1 MQITRATDPLPKKRP
16 QRRTRARNAAPA
28 IPHTRAAHNV
38 VAGLQLTHTGVVFD
52 AMARARQPNVWSS
65 KSKIALAPLLLLGLS
80 VGAGCSDDTGATDPS
95 DEGPACIGKCD
106 GFNSITG
113 ALPLA
118 PHAATWDGRVLLAD
132 VEGECR
138 VVAVRPEAIEV
149 REGGLSFGP
158 EVFSEG
164 VPCPTTVGR
173 PAIAMAT
180 PEGHNPFPSTPD
192 GELDFAGEHLS
203 YAITLLESNEAGQLV
218 RRSGAIITTQG
229 EVSSAQWD
237 DEPTPTGINGNS
249 PTLSADGGLLVFE
262 REGTLWFALAEGDNF
277 GEPEPLSR
285 LHERGA
291 NSVRGLPLA
300 TRYPLAGEALRGA
313 DGTRIEAGQPIVGQR
328 PSLGQDAT
336 SLFFEAT
343 GGTRVLSQRS
353 GFAIRQLDGHINA
366 SDDDAPA
373 FHLSLG
379 RSGSVYAP
387 YPGAHR
393 LPVREHRLPTVSLFG
408 FTERDGE
415 FQSSYDEIDFVAFSD
430 RDYVTYLPMT
440 GAALADGTLDP
451 HRAGDLSGRFNTA
464 ILDAGASFEHAAVTG
479 AHGQAVFLSSGA
491 GLVVPASDTT
501 VAPQRGYN
509 VSMFVRPMADD
520 VRGPLLDWP
529 GVVSIT
535 LEDDGVVIRGTAPE
549 SEPTNSVHPVLARDT
564 WTHVAV
570 SYDGNSGRLRT
581 YVGGEMIAQD
591 QFARRGFPTGDGGA
605 ITIGRATGSGAGAVL
620 GLDEVSV
627 SRELRFDEEVYAE
640 ARQEEFFRRPIAS
653 IDRIR
658 EEVDLPLGLDADQ
671 FVMPDRANLEDNAVD
686 LGMILFF
693 DTRLSSNQEI
703 SCATCHDPELAFT
716 DGRAVGAAV
725 DGSDLT
731 RSTPTVFNRALS
743 TMQFWDGRSPS
754 LEQQSVLPIFN
765 SAEMGL
771 TRQEFVEYLSS
782 VPEYV
787 DRFEDVFRRAPS
799 ISTAG
804 FALAAFQRSQLAGE
818 SPVDRY
824 EAGETDALSES
835 EIRGRALFSGKAR
848 CVACHSGSN
857 FSDEQLHAVEVF
869 EHTDLGAFLVRRGRE
884 RFLRTFK
891 TPTLRNIDVTA
902 PYFHD
907 GSAATLEEV
916 VSLYNAGAL
925 PNAQNVDPELH
936 PLGLTDPEQADLV
949 AFLRALTS
957 PNAIQT
963 FDVELPTLE

>member
-1 MQITRATDPLPKKRP
+1 M
-16 QRRTRARNAAPA
+16 
-28 IPHTRAAHNV
+28 V
-38 VAGLQLTHTGVVFD
+38 GGLQLPHTYVVFD
-52 AMARARQPNVWSS
+52 AMARVRRPSVWSS
-65 KSKIALAPLLLLGLS
+65 KSKPAVAPLLLWGLS
-80 VGAGCSDDTGATDPS
+80 ALAGCSDDTGAAEPS
-95 DEGPACIGKCD
+95 DDGPACIGKCD

-138 VVAVRPEAIEV
+138 VVAVRPDAIEI
-149 REGGLSFGP
+149 REGGLTFGP

-164 VPCPTTVGR
+164 LPCPTTVGR
-173 PAIAMAT
+173 PALAMAT
-180 PEGHNPFPSTPD
+180 PDGHNPFPSTPD
-192 GELDFAGEHLS
+192 GSLDFAGAHLT
-203 YAITLLESNEAGQLV
+203 YDVTLLEGSEAGQLV
-218 RRSGAIITTQG
+218 RRAGTLITTQG
-229 EVSSAQWD
+229 EVVSAQWD
-237 DEPTPTGINGNS
+237 DEPTPVGINGHN

-262 REGTLWFALAEGDNF
+262 REDGLWFALAQGDGF
-277 GEPEPLSR
+277 GEPAPLSR
-285 LHERGA
+285 LHEHA
-291 NSVRGLPLA
+291 ADSVRGLPLS
-300 TRYPLAGEALRGA
+300 TRYPLASEALRAA
-313 DGTRIEAGQPIVGQR
+313 DGTRIEAGQALVGQR
-328 PSLGQDAT
+328 PSLGQDGT
-336 SLFFEAT
+336 SLFFESE

-366 SDDDAPA
+366 GNDDAPA

-408 FTERDGE
+408 FTEHDGE

-440 GAALADGTLDP
+440 ATALADGTLDE
-451 HRAGDLSGRFNTA
+451 HQSGDLSGRFNNA
-464 ILDAGASFEHAAVTG
+464 VLDPGASLGHAAVTG
-479 AHGQAVFLSSGA
+479 AHGQAVFLPTGA
-491 GLVVPASDTT
+491 GLVVPASDST

-581 YVGGEMIAQD
+581 YINGERIAQD

-605 ITIGRATGSGAGAVL
+605 ITLGRATASGDGAVL
-620 GLDEVSV
+620 ALDEVSI

-658 EEVDLPLGLDADQ
+658 EEVDLPLGLDAEQ
-671 FVMPDRANLEDNAVD
+671 FVMPDRANLEDNATE
-686 LGMILFF
+686 LGMLLFF

-716 DGRAVGAAV
+716 DGRPVGAAV

-771 TRQEFVEYLSS
+771 TRQEFIEYLES

-787 DRFEDVFRRAPS
+787 DRFNDVFRRPPS
-799 ISTAG
+799 ISAAG
-804 FALAAFQRSQLAGE
+804 FALAAFQRTQLAGE
-818 SPVDRY
+818 SPVDHY
-824 EAGETDALSES
+824 EAGDADALSES
-835 EIRGRALFSGKAR
+835 EIRGRALFNGKAR

-936 PLGLTDPEQADLV
+936 PLGLTADEQTDLV

-963 FDVELPTLE
+963 FDVPLPALAE

>member
-1 MQITRATDPLPKKRP
+1 M
-16 QRRTRARNAAPA
+16 
-28 IPHTRAAHNV
+28 
-38 VAGLQLTHTGVVFD
+38 
-52 AMARARQPNVWSS
+52 
-65 KSKIALAPLLLLGLS
+65 LGLS
-80 VGAGCSDDTGATDPS
+80 VLAGCSDDSGAAESLD
-95 DEGPACIGKCD
+95 DAPACVGKCD
-106 GFNSITG
+106 GFSSMTG

-138 VVAVRPEAIEV
+138 LVSVRPEAIEI
-149 REGGLSFGP
+149 RESGLTFGAD
-158 EVFSEG
+158 VFSEG

-173 PAIAMAT
+173 PALAMAT
-180 PEGHNPFPSTPD
+180 PDGQNPFPSTAD
-192 GELDFAGEHLS
+192 GALDFAGEHLT
-203 YAITLLESNEAGQLV
+203 YDITLLESNEAGQLV
-218 RRSGAIITTQG
+218 RRAGTLVTARD

-237 DEPTPTGINGNS
+237 DERTPTGINGEN

-262 REGTLWFALAEGDNF
+262 REGTLWFALADGDDF
-277 GEPEPLSR
+277 GEPAPLSH
-285 LHERGA
+285 LHERA
-291 NSVRGLPLA
+291 ADSVRGLPLA
-300 TRYPLAGEALRGA
+300 TRYPLAGEVLRAA
-313 DGTRIEAGQPIVGQR
+313 DGTPIEAGQAIAGHR
-328 PSLGQDAT
+328 PSLGQDGT

-343 GGTRVLSQRS
+343 GGTRVVSQRS

-366 SDDDAPA
+366 GGDEAPA

-440 GAALADGTLDP
+440 AAAQADGTLDRQ
-451 HRAGDLSGRFNTA
+451 RAGDLSGRFNTA
-464 ILDAGASFEHAAVTG
+464 ILDSGASFEHPAVTG
-479 AHGQAVFLSSGA
+479 AHGEAVFLPSGA
-491 GLVVPASDTT
+491 GLEIPASDTT

-520 VRGPLLDWP
+520 VRGTLLDWP

-535 LEDDGVVIRGTAPE
+535 LEDDGVVIQGTTE
-549 SEPTNSVHPVLARDT
+549 QSQPTNSVHPVLARDA
-564 WTHVAV
+564 WTHIAV

-581 YVGGEMIAQD
+581 YVSGEMVAQD

-605 ITIGRATGSGAGAVL
+605 ITIGRATGTGDGAILA
-620 GLDEVSV
+620 LDEVSV

-640 ARQEEFFRRPIAS
+640 AHQEEFFRRPIAS
-653 IDRIR
+653 VDRIR
-658 EEVDLPLGLDADQ
+658 EEVELPLGLDADQ
-671 FVMPDRANLEDNAVD
+671 FVMPDRANLEDNAVE
-686 LGMILFF
+686 LGMVLFF

-804 FALAAFQRSQLAGE
+804 FALAAFQRSQLAGA
-818 SPVDRY
+818 SPVDHY
-824 EAGETDALSES
+824 EAGDVNALSES
-835 EIRGRALFSGKAR
+835 EIRGRALFNGKAR

-869 EHTDLGAFLVRRGRE
+869 EHTDLGAFLVQRGRE
-884 RFLRTFK
+884 RFLRAFK
-891 TPTLRNIDVTA
+891 TPTLRNIDVTG

-916 VSLYNAGAL
+916 VSLYNDGAL
-925 PNAQNVDPELH
+925 PNAQNVDPELR
-936 PLGLTDPEQADLV
+936 PLGMTAGEQADLV

-957 PNAIQT
+957 PNAVQT
-963 FDVELPTLE
+963 FDVALPALAE

>member
-1 MQITRATDPLPKKRP
+1 MVIRLQRPHIPL
-16 QRRTRARNAAPA
+16 
-28 IPHTRAAHNV
+28 
-38 VAGLQLTHTGVVFD
+38 VFD
-52 AMARARQPNVWSS
+52 AMARVRQPHGGATQ
-65 KSKIALAPLLLLGLS
+65 SKIAATSLLLLGLS
-80 VGAGCSDDTGATDPS
+80 ALAGCSDDSGAAESLD
-95 DEGPACIGKCD
+95 DGPACVGKCD
-106 GFNSITG
+106 GFSSMTG

-138 VVAVRPEAIEV
+138 LVSVRPDAIEI
-149 REGGLSFGP
+149 REGGLTFGP
-158 EVFSEG
+158 DVFSDG

-173 PAIAMAT
+173 PALAMAT
-180 PEGHNPFPSTPD
+180 PDGQNPFPSTAD
-192 GELDFAGEHLS
+192 GTLDFAGEHQT
-203 YAITLLESNEAGQLV
+203 YDVTLLESNEAGQLV
-218 RRSGAIITTQG
+218 RRAGTLVTSRD
-229 EVSSAQWD
+229 EVSSARWD
-237 DEPTPTGINGNS
+237 DEPTPTGINGEN

-262 REGTLWFALAEGDNF
+262 RDGTLWFALADGDAF
-277 GEPEPLSR
+277 GEPAPLSH

-291 NSVRGLPLA
+291 DLVRGLPLA
-300 TRYPLAGEALRGA
+300 TRYPLAGEVLRAA
-313 DGTRIEAGQPIVGQR
+313 DGTPIEPGQAIAGHR
-328 PSLGQDAT
+328 PSLGQDGT
-336 SLFFEAT
+336 SLFFEAS

-366 SDDDAPA
+366 GGDEAPA

-415 FQSSYDEIDFVAFSD
+415 FQSSYDEIDFVAYSD

-440 GAALADGTLDP
+440 AAAQADGTLDSQ
-451 HRAGDLSGRFNTA
+451 RAGDLSGRFNTA
-464 ILDAGASFEHAAVTG
+464 VLDPGASFGHPAVTG
-479 AHGQAVFLSSGA
+479 AHGEAVFLPSGA
-491 GLVVPASDTT
+491 GLEIPASDTT

-520 VRGPLLDWP
+520 VRGTLLDWP

-535 LEDDGVVIRGTAPE
+535 LEDDGVVIQGTTE
-549 SEPTNSVHPVLARDT
+549 QSQPTNSVHPVLARDA
-564 WTHVAV
+564 WTHIAV

-581 YVGGEMIAQD
+581 YVSGEMVAQD

-605 ITIGRATGSGAGAVL
+605 ITIGRASGTGDGAILA
-620 GLDEVSV
+620 LDEVSV

-640 ARQEEFFRRPIAS
+640 AHQEEFFRRPIAS
-653 IDRIR
+653 VDRIR
-658 EEVDLPLGLDADQ
+658 EEVELPLGLDADQ
-671 FVMPDRANLEDNAVD
+671 FVMPDRANLEDNAVE
-686 LGMILFF
+686 LGMVLFF

-771 TRQEFVEYLSS
+771 TRQEFVEYLNS

-804 FALAAFQRSQLAGE
+804 FALAAFQRSQLAGA
-818 SPVDRY
+818 SPVDHY
-824 EAGETDALSES
+824 EAGDVNALSES
-835 EIRGRALFSGKAR
+835 EIRGRALFNGKAR

-869 EHTDLGAFLVRRGRE
+869 EHTDLGAFLVQRGRE
-884 RFLRTFK
+884 RFLRAFK
-891 TPTLRNIDVTA
+891 TPTLRNIDVTG

-916 VSLYNAGAL
+916 VSLYNDGAL
-925 PNAQNVDPELH
+925 PNAQNVDPELR
-936 PLGLTDPEQADLV
+936 PLGMTAGEQADLV

-957 PNAIQT
+957 PNAVQT
-963 FDVELPTLE
+963 FDVALPALAE

>member
-1 MQITRATDPLPKKRP
+1 M
-16 QRRTRARNAAPA
+16 RR
-28 IPHTRAAHNV
+28 
-38 VAGLQLTHTGVVFD
+38 
-52 AMARARQPNVWSS
+52 PNVRSS
-65 KSKIALAPLLLLGLS
+65 KSNLALGLALGLS
-80 VGAGCSDDTGATDPS
+80 ALAGCSDDSGATDEPGN
-95 DEGPACIGKCD
+95 GPPCIGKCD
-106 GFNSITG
+106 GFGSITG

-164 VPCPTTVGR
+164 LPCPTTVGR
-173 PAIAMAT
+173 PALAMST

-192 GELDFAGEHLS
+192 GSLDFAGEHLT
-203 YAITLLESNEAGQLV
+203 YEVTLLESNEAGQLV
-218 RRSGAIITTQG
+218 RRAGTLITTAG
-229 EVSSAQWD
+229 EITSARWD
-237 DEPTPTGINGNS
+237 DEPIPTGISGLN

-262 REGTLWFALAEGDNF
+262 RENTLWFALAQGNDF
-277 GEPEPLSR
+277 GEPAPLSR
-285 LHERGA
+285 LHERA
-291 NSVRGLPLA
+291 ADTIRGLPLV
-300 TRYPLAGEALRGA
+300 TRYPLAGESLRAA
-313 DGTRIEAGQPIVGQR
+313 DGERIEAGQPIVGHR

-415 FQSSYDEIDFVAFSD
+415 LQSSYDEVDFVAFSD

-440 GAALADGTLDP
+440 AAALADGTLDTR
-451 HRAGDLSGRFNTA
+451 RAGDLSGRFNTA
-464 ILDAGASFEHAAVTG
+464 VLDAGASFEHAAVTG
-479 AHGQAVFLSSGA
+479 AHGQAVFLPSGA

-501 VAPQRGYN
+501 LAPLRGYN
-509 VSMFVRPMADD
+509 VSMFIRPMADD
-520 VRGPLLDWP
+520 VRGTLLDWP

-535 LEDDGVVIRGTAPE
+535 LEDDGVVILGSAPQ

-564 WTHVAV
+564 WTHIAV

-581 YVGGEMIAQD
+581 YVDGERIAQD
-591 QFARRGFPTGDGGA
+591 QFARRGFPSGDGGA
-605 ITIGRATGSGAGAVL
+605 ITVGRATASGEGAVL
-620 GLDEVSV
+620 ALDEVTV
-627 SRELRFDEEVYAE
+627 SRELRLDEEVYAE

-653 IDRIR
+653 VDRIR

-671 FVMPDRANLEDNAVD
+671 FVMPDRANLEDNAID
-686 LGMILFF
+686 LGMLLFF

-725 DGSDLT
+725 DGSNLT

-771 TRQEFVEYLSS
+771 TRQQFVEYLGS

-787 DRFEDVFRRAPS
+787 ERFNDVFRRAPS
-799 ISTAG
+799 ISAAG
-804 FALAAFQRSQLAGE
+804 FAL
-818 SPVDRY
+818 
-824 EAGETDALSES
+824 
-835 EIRGRALFSGKAR
+835 
-848 CVACHSGSN
+848 
-857 FSDEQLHAVEVF
+857 
-869 EHTDLGAFLVRRGRE
+869 
-884 RFLRTFK
+884 
-891 TPTLRNIDVTA
+891 
-902 PYFHD
+902 
-907 GSAATLEEV
+907 
-916 VSLYNAGAL
+916 
-925 PNAQNVDPELH
+925 
-936 PLGLTDPEQADLV
+936 
-949 AFLRALTS
+949 
-957 PNAIQT
+957 
-963 FDVELPTLE
+963 